1 MGVIM
6 GIISSLP
13 GALSQGVLWG
23 IMALGVYITYK
34 ILDIAD
40 LTVDGSFALGGS
52 VCAICI
58 VGGMHP
64 MLAILVAIVAG
75 CVAGAVTGILHAVF
89 DIPAILAGILT
100 QLGLYSINLR
110 IMGRSNTPLLK
121 EETIVDKLAGL
132 LPNMKNSYTTLII
145 GVLAVVIVILVSYW
159 FFGTEVGSEIRATG
173 NNEAMVKA
181 LGGNTRLMKALGLA
195 ISNGLVALSGALV
208 CQSQGYAD
216 EFRPG
221 SHCNRACGDCHWKRA
236 FGLGKIVWHED
247 DFGYYWFR
255 HLPYCG
261 CDRNAGRMG
270 GYLRHKAIFGDIG
283 GDCPCGSGAYRAS
296 QEQAA
301 GGRIGGRNH
310 VRTKKCEKDL

>member
-1 MGVIM
+1 MIE

-13 GALSQGVLWG
+13 GAISQGVLWG

-52 VCAICI
+52 VCAVCI
-58 VGGMHP
+58 VNGMHP
-64 MLAILVAIVAG
+64 MPAILLAIAAG
-75 CVAGAVTGILHAVF
+75 CIAGAVTGLLHAVF

-121 EETIVDKLAGL
+121 FETIVDKFNGL
-132 LPNMKNSYTTLII
+132 FPDMKNSFVIICIGLIAA
-145 GVLAVVIVILVSYW
+145 VLVMLILYW

-173 NNEAMVKA
+173 NNEDMVKA
-181 LGGNTRLMKALGLA
+181 LGGNTRLMKLMGLA

-216 EFRPG
+216 VTSGQGAIVIGLAAIVIGNVLMGWGKSFGTKMISVILG
-221 SHCNRACGDCHWKRA
+221 SVIYRIIIAAVMQTGWVDTSDTKLFSA
-236 FGLGKIVWHED
+236 ILVAIALAVPVLID
-247 DFGYYWFR
+247 R
-255 HLPYCG
+255 H
-261 CDRNAGRMG
+261 RN
-270 GYLRHKAIFGDIG
+270 K
-283 GDCPCGSGAYRAS
+283 P
-296 QEQAA
+296 QVE
-301 GGRIGGRNH
+301 
-310 VRTKKCEKDL
+310 E

>member
-1 MGVIM
+1 MLQ
-6 GIISSLP
+6 GIIASLP

-52 VCAICI
+52 VCAACI

-64 MLAILVAIVAG
+64 LPSILLAIVSG
-75 CVAGAVTGILHAVF
+75 CIAGAVTGLLHAVL

-121 EETIVDKLAGL
+121 FETVMDKFSGL
-132 LPNMKNSYTTLII
+132 FPGLKNSYVSLII
-145 GVLAVVIVILVSYW
+145 GVLAVVLVILVLYW

-181 LGGNTRLMKALGLA
+181 LGGNTRLMKVFGLA
-195 ISNGLVALSGALV
+195 LSNALVALSGALV

-216 EFRPG
+216 VTSGQGAIVTGLAAIVIGNVLLGWGKSFGMKMISVIVG
-221 SHCNRACGDCHWKRA
+221 SMVYRIIIAVVMQTGWVETSDTKLFSA
-236 FGLGKIVWHED
+236 ILVAIALAVPV
-247 DFGYYWFR
+247 
-255 HLPYCG
+255 LI
-261 CDRNAGRMG
+261 DR
-270 GYLRHKAIFGDIG
+270 
-283 GDCPCGSGAYRAS
+283 YRNKPKV
-296 QEQAA
+296 E
-301 GGRIGGRNH
+301 
-310 VRTKKCEKDL
+310 E

>member
-1 MGVIM
+1 MGVIA

-34 ILDIAD
+34 VLDIAD

-58 VGGMHP
+58 VNGMHP
-64 MLAILVAIVAG
+64 MPAILLAIAAG
-75 CVAGAVTGILHAVF
+75 GIAGAVTGLLHAVF

-121 EETIVDKLAGL
+121 VETIVDKFGKLF
-132 LPNMKNSYTTLII
+132 PEMKNSYMSLLIGI
-145 GVLAVVIVILVSYW
+145 LAVVIVTLILYW

-181 LGGNTRLMKALGLA
+181 LGGNTRLMKAMGLA

-216 EFRPG
+216 VNSGQGAIVTGLAAIVIGNVLFGWGKSFGMKMFSVVAG
-221 SHCNRACGDCHWKRA
+221 SVIYR
-236 FGLGKIVWHED
+236 IVIAVVMQAGWVDTSDTKLFSALLVAVALAVPVLIE
-247 DFGYYWFR
+247 R
-255 HLPYCG
+255 H
-261 CDRNAGRMG
+261 RN
-270 GYLRHKAIFGDIG
+270 K
-283 GDCPCGSGAYRAS
+283 P
-296 QEQAA
+296 QVE
-301 GGRIGGRNH
+301 
-310 VRTKKCEKDL
+310 E

>member
-216 EFRPG
+216 VNSGQGAIVTGLAAIVIGNVLLGWGKSFGMKMISVITGSVIYRIVVAIVMQAGWVDTSDTKLFSAILVAIALAVPVLIERHRNRPQ
-221 SHCNRACGDCHWKRA
+221 
-236 FGLGKIVWHED
+236 VE
-247 DFGYYWFR
+247 
-255 HLPYCG
+255 
-261 CDRNAGRMG
+261 
-270 GYLRHKAIFGDIG
+270 
-283 GDCPCGSGAYRAS
+283 
-296 QEQAA
+296 E
-301 GGRIGGRNH
+301 
-310 VRTKKCEKDL
+310 

>member
-1 MGVIM
+1 MGVIT
-6 GIISSLP
+6 GILSSLP

-40 LTVDGSFALGGS
+40 LTVDGSFALGAS
-52 VCAICI
+52 VCAVSI

-64 MLAILVAIVAG
+64 MLAILLAVVSG
-75 CVAGAVTGILHAVF
+75 CIAGAVTGILHAVF

-100 QLGLYSINLR
+100 QLGLYSVNLR

-121 EETIVDKLAGL
+121 QETLVDKLAAL
-132 LPNMKNSYTTLII
+132 LPEMSNSYTTLII
-145 GVLAVVIVILVSYW
+145 GVLAVVIVILVLYW

-181 LGGNTRLMKALGLA
+181 LGGNTRFMKALGLS

-216 EFRPG
+216 VNSGQGAIVTGLAAIVIGNVLLGWGKSFGMKMISVIVGSVIYRIVIAVVMQAGWVDTSDTKLFSAILVAIALAVPVLIDRYRNRPQVE
-221 SHCNRACGDCHWKRA
+221 A
-236 FGLGKIVWHED
+236 
-247 DFGYYWFR
+247 
-255 HLPYCG
+255 
-261 CDRNAGRMG
+261 
-270 GYLRHKAIFGDIG
+270 
-283 GDCPCGSGAYRAS
+283 
-296 QEQAA
+296 
-301 GGRIGGRNH
+301 
-310 VRTKKCEKDL
+310 

>member
-1 MGVIM
+1 MILE

-13 GALSQGVLWG
+13 GAFSQGVLWG

-52 VCAICI
+52 VCAVCI
-58 VGGMHP
+58 LNGIHP
-64 MLAILVAIVAG
+64 FPAVLIAIVAG
-75 CVAGAVTGILHAVF
+75 GLAGMITGVLHAMF

-100 QLGLYSINLR
+100 QLSLYSINLR

-121 EETIVDKLAGL
+121 TETLMDKLTNL
-132 LPNMKNSYTTLII
+132 LPGMKNAYVALVIGLI
-145 GVLAVVIVILVSYW
+145 AVIAVILILYW

-181 LGGNTRLMKALGLA
+181 LGGNTRLMKAFGLA

-216 EFRPG
+216 VNSG
-221 SHCNRACGDCHWKRA
+221 QGAIVIGLAAIVIGNVLLGWGKA
-236 FGLGKIVWHED
+236 FGTKMISVVVGSVIYRVVIAVVMQTGWVDTQDTKLFTAILVAIALAVPVMIE
-247 DFGYYWFR
+247 R
-255 HLPYCG
+255 H
-261 CDRNAGRMG
+261 RNR
-270 GYLRHKAIFGDIG
+270 
-283 GDCPCGSGAYRAS
+283 P
-296 QEQAA
+296 
-301 GGRIGGRNH
+301 H
-310 VRTKKCEKDL
+310 VEE

>member
-1 MGVIM
+1 MIE
-6 GIISSLP
+6 GILASLP
-13 GALSQGVLWG
+13 GAFSQGVLWG

-52 VCAICI
+52 VCAVCI

-64 MLAILVAIVAG
+64 LPAVFVALVAGGI
-75 CVAGAVTGILHAVF
+75 AGAVTGLLHAVF

-121 EETIVDKLAGL
+121 YETIMDKLGSL
-132 LPNMKNSYTTLII
+132 FPGMGNSYVALLI
-145 GVLAVVIVILVSYW
+145 GFAAVVLVIVISYW

-181 LGGNTRLMKALGLA
+181 LGGNTRLMKAIGLA
-195 ISNGLVALSGALV
+195 ISNGLVALSGALI

-216 EFRPG
+216 VTSGQGAIVTGLAAIVIGNVLLGWGKSFGTKMVSVILG
-221 SHCNRACGDCHWKRA
+221 SVVYRIIIAVVMQTGWVETTDTKLFSA
-236 FGLGKIVWHED
+236 ILVAIALAVPVLME
-247 DFGYYWFR
+247 
-255 HLPYCG
+255 
-261 CDRNAGRMG
+261 
-270 GYLRHKAIFGDIG
+270 RHKNK
-283 GDCPCGSGAYRAS
+283 P
-296 QEQAA
+296 QVE
-301 GGRIGGRNH
+301 
-310 VRTKKCEKDL
+310 E